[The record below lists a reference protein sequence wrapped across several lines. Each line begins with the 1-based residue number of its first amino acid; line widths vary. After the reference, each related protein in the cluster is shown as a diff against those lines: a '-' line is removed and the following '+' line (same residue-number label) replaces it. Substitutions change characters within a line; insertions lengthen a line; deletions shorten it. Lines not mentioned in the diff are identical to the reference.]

1 MNSMAAPGGHPAG
14 KSLAR
19 VALATFA
26 LLLMPAV
33 AMFFTDEVNWGPG
46 DFLVAAV
53 LLGGTGLL
61 LEFAVKR
68 LHTQKSRVIAGG
80 AIVMMLLFVWA
91 ELAVGIVGSPF
102 AGS

>member
-1 MNSMAAPGGHPAG
+1 MRSMSAPGQAAG

-26 LLLMPAV
+26 LLLVPATGMLV
-33 AMFFTDEVNWGPG
+33 SDEVHWGPE

-68 LHTQKSRVIAGG
+68 LPTRKGRAIASG
-80 AIVMMLLFVWA
+80 AIVLALLFVWA
-91 ELAVGIVGSPF
+91 ELAVGVVGSPL